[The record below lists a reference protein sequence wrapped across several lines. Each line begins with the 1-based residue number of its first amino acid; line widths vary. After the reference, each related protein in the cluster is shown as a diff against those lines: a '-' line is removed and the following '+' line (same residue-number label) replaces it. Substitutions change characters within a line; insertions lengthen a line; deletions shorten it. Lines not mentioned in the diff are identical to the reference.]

1 MNRRKLVLDTYTVS
15 KASVLEQL
23 IMNLSVKNVAPVT
36 IKNYRHAW
44 KHFTEW
50 YTGDLTKITASVVA
64 GWIMYLK
71 TQNITITT
79 INTYLTHLRTIL
91 NLMAS
96 EGYIQPIKV
105 RHLRQQAVIKET
117 YSDEELKKLLKK
129 PDKNKCTFADFR
141 NWTIVNTL
149 LGTGIRRST
158 LINIKMS
165 DIDFE
170 NGFMNMSHTKNNK
183 TNVVPISSTLM
194 SVFKEYLQ
202 VSKLPPEGYLFPDAY
217 GYPMKADRLGHII
230 ATYNRK
236 HGVEKTSIHAF
247 RHTYAKLMIVN
258 GCNVFKLQKLLG
270 HSSLEMTRQYVEL
283 FSIDLKEGYDS
294 INPLDRL
301 IISKKKIAI

>member
-1 MNRRKLVLDTYTVS
+1 MNRKRLVLDTYTVS
-15 KASVLEQL
+15 KESVLEQL
-23 IMNLSVKNVAPVT
+23 ITNLSIKNVAPVT
-36 IKNYRHAW
+36 IKNYQHAW
-44 KHFTEW
+44 KHFTSW

-79 INTYLTHLRTIL
+79 INTYLTHIRTIL
-91 NLMAS
+91 NHMAS

-105 RHLRQQAVIKET
+105 KHLRQQAVIKET

-129 PDKNKCTFADFR
+129 PDKNKCTFAEFR

-158 LINIKMS
+158 LINLKME

-194 SVFKEYLQ
+194 SVLKEYLQ
-202 VSKLPPEGYLFPDAY
+202 VSKLPDDGYLFPDAY
-217 GYPMKADRLGHII
+217 GNPMKADRLGHII

-270 HSSLEMTRQYVEL
+270 HSSLEMTRRYVEL
-283 FSIDLKEGYDS
+283 FSVDLKEGYDS
-294 INPLDRL
+294 INPPDQL
-301 IISKKKIAI
+301 IIRKTRIAI